1 MSLDIVC
8 LKVGEAYGP
17 EYVNEMFKRV
27 DDLMPVGDFIC
38 YTDNPLD
45 LNGNITVRG
54 ITPLYN
60 DRMWWN
66 KVMLLNPAHENNAL
80 YLDLDT
86 YMHKGIHGL
95 NLKGQILK
103 TAWFSNDM
111 AMKIHY
117 CNINS
122 SVMRLFDNNFE
133 KQYRD
138 WYDNKEKLYKSFY
151 GLDSWFYRR
160 HNLDFFDPG
169 VAYSYKFGS
178 QFPNDVE
185 QNKLRR
191 DHAICVFD
199 DCENRYDILK
209 ELWNGS
215 S

>member
-1 MSLDIVC
+1 
-8 LKVGEAYGP
+8 
-17 EYVNEMFKRV
+17 
-27 DDLMPVGDFIC
+27 
-38 YTDNPLD
+38 
-45 LNGNITVRG
+45 
-54 ITPLYN
+54 
-60 DRMWWN
+60 
-66 KVMLLNPAHENNAL
+66 
-80 YLDLDT
+80 
-86 YMHKGIHGL
+86 
-95 NLKGQILK
+95 
-103 TAWFSNDM
+103 M

-133 KQYRD
+133 KQYCD

-151 GLDSWFYRR
+151 GLDAWFYRR
-160 HNLDFFDPG
+160 HKLDFFDPG
-169 VAYSYKFGS
+169 IVYSYKFGS

-185 QNKLRR
+185 QNKLRS

>member
-1 MSLDIVC
+1 MDFVC

-27 DDLMPVGDFIC
+27 DNLMPVGDFIC
-38 YTDNPLD
+38 YTDDPLN

-66 KVMLLNPAHENNAL
+66 KVMLLNPAHEHNAL

-86 YMHKGIHGL
+86 YMHKSIHGL
-95 NLKGQILK
+95 NLKGQILR
-103 TAWFSNDM
+103 TAWFSDDM
-111 AMKIHY
+111 AMKVHY

-138 WYDNKEKLYKSFY
+138 WYDNKEDTRVLRGGSWYDCTGTLRVASRNSTSPDNGNY
-151 GLDSWFYRR
+151 GLGFRCVS
-160 HNLDFFDPG
+160 
-169 VAYSYKFGS
+169 GS
-178 QFPNDVE
+178 N
-185 QNKLRR
+185 
-191 DHAICVFD
+191 
-199 DCENRYDILK
+199 
-209 ELWNGS
+209 
-215 S
+215 